1 MNGRNFRKAEV
12 NGRGPCW
19 QWHPDPSRGDA
30 GGDRMARSRIPV
42 ESTPP
47 KRADQA
53 DLRVGEENGTYLAD
67 EGGGAA
73 ELGDGAGDVG
83 GRAAGGLDEAA
94 RLGQRQAG
102 HVGDEVDQHL
112 AERHH
117 QVVGRRRGNSS
128 AVS

>member
-1 MNGRNFRKAEV
+1 
-12 NGRGPCW
+12 
-19 QWHPDPSRGDA
+19 
-30 GGDRMARSRIPV
+30 MARSRVPV

-53 DLRVGEENGTYLAD
+53 DLRDGDGNGAYLAD